1 MFDKNKNFLAG
12 IYRCTRFLKL
22 NNISIPD
29 FRDVSGNVLRGGPTD
44 YGYYRPPFAPFHALE
59 SPLKYYQRTRGIV
72 SVNVR
77 KTKLAT
83 KVPGFCWSYPGYKA
97 DRTASG
103 VCAHETGHHLQYI
116 LKIRKPIMKGPVITS
131 YEPTCNEAF
140 AETARLFIT
149 NPDLLRVGRPLR
161 WEYFV
166 KELKLK
172 HLELVPWRLVLKG
185 AHPRFFEVAEKWITK

>member
-1 MFDKNKNFLAG
+1 MFDKHEDFLRG

-22 NNISIPD
+22 NYFSIPD
-29 FRDVSGNVLRGGPTD
+29 FKDTSDDILSGGPTD
-44 YGYYRPPFAPFHALE
+44 YGYYSVRWELSDNGMRKKIAV
-59 SPLKYYQRTRGIV
+59 V
-72 SVNVR
+72 SVNV
-77 KTKLAT
+77 KHTKSAT

-116 LKIRKPIMKGPVITS
+116 LRIRKPEMLGPKITS
-131 YEPTCNEAF
+131 YEPTVNEAF

-149 NPDLLRVGRPLR
+149 NPDLLKVGRPLR

-166 KELKLK
+166 EELKLK
-172 HLELVPWRLVLKG
+172 HLELIPWCTVLKG
-185 AHPRFFEVAEKWITK
+185 AHPRFLK